1 MRQRARQSI
10 FDSIRA
16 KLQIAQRRTAPK
28 AEDQMRS
35 PKTGGPGYDHRG
47 QWSVRFFPGVDAAR
61 NVTGSLQAGVL
72 RLNRLH
78 EHIAFE
84 RVSGEGAVED
94 DSFASRG
101 SQFCSKK

>member
-72 RLNRLH
+72 RRLH
-78 EHIAFE
+78 SHRRAL
-84 RVSGEGAVED
+84 GEGAVED